1 VLAAARTSFA
11 EEGPDVPLDV
21 IAERAGVGAGTVHRH
36 FPTKEALIAAVVTDR
51 LAGLAERATAL
62 ADAEQPTD
70 AFFEFVRELTAQARQ
85 NVVLTSALD
94 RAELGSAGAAAGA
107 DLARAL
113 GVLLERAQRAG
124 GVRPGLTV
132 TDLHAILSGV
142 IAMERNLSPDH
153 HGMGLDIVLTGL
165 RAAPKP
171 D

>member
-62 ADAEQPTD
+62 ADASEPVD
-70 AFFEFVRELTAQARQ
+70 AFFEFVRELTVQARE
-85 NVVLTSALD
+85 NVVLSSALD
-94 RAELGSAGAAAGA
+94 GTELTSARAMAGA

-113 GVLLERAQRAG
+113 EVLLERAQRAR
-124 GVRPGLTV
+124 GVRPDLTV
-132 TDLHAILSGV
+132 TDLHAVLSGV
-142 IAMERNLSPDH
+142 IAMERNLPPDH
-153 HGMGLDIVLTGL
+153 RGIGLDIVLAGL
-165 RAAPKP
+165 RPA
-171 D
+171 